1 MRQEKI
7 LLTATGIMKKNNAFE
22 TKIKGLIAISSINQ
36 LDLLG
41 DVKNDI
47 LKSIDFE
54 NYDVNNIDPKEVFEA

>member
-1 MRQEKI
+1 
-7 LLTATGIMKKNNAFE
+7 MKKNNAFE